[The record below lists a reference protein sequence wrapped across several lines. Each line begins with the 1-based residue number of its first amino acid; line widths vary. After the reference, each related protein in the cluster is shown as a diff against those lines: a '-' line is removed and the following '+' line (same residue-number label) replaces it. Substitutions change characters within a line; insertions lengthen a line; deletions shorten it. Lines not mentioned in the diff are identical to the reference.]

1 MANPILGTALMAVPV
16 TALYGALNALLTL
29 ALGLNISRLR
39 NKYQLFR
46 GDGGH
51 ADLAGAVRAHG
62 NNIEHVPL
70 ILILL
75 LTAELSGGASIVL
88 HIFGG
93 AVRVAPHSC
102 GGFDPGFE
110 GPPLSWCDLHLSP
123 RAGAPHLLADSTSVE
138 LSG

>member
-93 AVRVAPHSC
+93 ALFVSRLIHAVGLIQASKALH
-102 GGFDPGFE
+102 FPGAIFTY
-110 GPPLSWCDLHLSP
+110 
-123 RAGAPHLLADSTSVE
+123 LLE
-138 LSG
+138 LALPIYLLILRPWS